1 MFTRISL
8 FLTLC
13 ALALPAWA
21 QQSLQ
26 TWIDLTP
33 PGGVLR
39 LPPGTYRGPA
49 LIEKPLTLE
58 GNGKVVI
65 DAVSQVSAR
74 RFELHLAPDAR
85 ISVL

>member
-65 DAVSQVSAR
+65 DGSGRGTVITIYLPA
-74 RFELHLAPDAR
+74 EHDAPH
-85 ISVL
+85 